1 MSFENV
7 YRSETGAAEIE
18 KLSNF
23 IGSLVIKNKYEAN
36 RSETAESIA
45 NYYAYYGAYTK
56 TDNFSDYDYDDR
68 VKYKDYVNVYLSSDK
83 TKLAITSL

>member
-18 KLSNF
+18 KIADF

-36 RSETAESIA
+36 RKETSESIA

-56 TDNFSDYDYDDR
+56 TDHFSDYDKDMPIDR
-68 VKYKDYVNVYLSSDK
+68 KSVV
-83 TKLAITSL
+83 

>member
-18 KLSNF
+18 KISNF

-36 RSETAESIA
+36 RSETSESLA
-45 NYYAYYGAYTK
+45 NYY
-56 TDNFSDYDYDDR
+56 S
-68 VKYKDYVNVYLSSDK
+68 
-83 TKLAITSL
+83 